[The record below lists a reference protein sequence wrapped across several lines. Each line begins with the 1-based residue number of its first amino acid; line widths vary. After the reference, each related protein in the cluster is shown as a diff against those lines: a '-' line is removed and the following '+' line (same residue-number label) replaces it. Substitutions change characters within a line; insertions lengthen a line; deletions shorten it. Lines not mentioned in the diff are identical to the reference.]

1 LKVNGSHT
9 VPAERERTYRLLQD
23 PEVLARCMPGCD
35 RLDRVGENNYQMK
48 MKMLIG
54 GLSGLFDGRISIADA
69 RPPQSF
75 RLKVAGSGKIGFMNA
90 EGALNLEPNG
100 ASTDVKYDGEV
111 QVGGT
116 IASIGQRLLDG
127 TSRMIIK
134 RFFENLAREAA
145 SASPYAAERT
155 SS

>member
-1 LKVNGSHT
+1 MSACRSSEKV
-9 VPAERERTYRLLQD
+9 
-23 PEVLARCMPGCD
+23 
-35 RLDRVGENNYQMK
+35 
-48 MKMLIG
+48 
-54 GLSGLFDGRISIADA
+54 SIADA
-69 RPPQSF
+69 QPPQSF
-75 RLKVAGSGKIGFMNA
+75 RLKVTGSGKIGFVNA
-90 EGALNLEPNG
+90 EGALNLEPDG

-145 SASPYAAERT
+145 SASQAPAERT
-155 SS
+155 SG